1 MKNQDRLFSERY
13 WLPVFGLGAI
23 VFLAAALAGAY
34 FIWDSKA
41 EDDQNI
47 QKIQEFNSASIR
59 LLFFSQK
66 VVTADVD
73 AISALVSTSDG
84 MDQII
89 EHLVQADD
97 FTKEQL
103 ANEYAAAAEAWSSI
117 HNKVAQISE
126 LESSLNLLEMHRQT
140 LDERSV
146 VAQQVLGGLVVR
158 MIAQGG
164 KEDQVSMLRDHA
176 MLLRQMS
183 KNMQQFL
190 QEEQSDS
197 RFYDAYRSDI
207 VNFYDKYGEV
217 SSVQR
222 TTGLAALAGDEELIA
237 GIQAVYEYVESLR
250 IEDPE
255 LLTAAEAVI
264 QARKAHSDISFGL
277 TGLSLTLD
285 RMGQGIDVLSSARP
299 LQPIY
304 IIAILIAAVLC
315 VAGFVVAQRRIAKKL
330 LEAEQ
335 YANEKVQAA
344 ILRLLDELADLAD
357 GDLTVTTTVSED
369 FTGAIADSVNYT
381 IDQLRQLVS
390 RINSTAVQVSTA
402 AQESQQTA
410 LHLAEASDHQAQEIA
425 GVSAAIN
432 EMAVTIDQ
440 VSANAAESA
449 LVASKSVSIA
459 NNGAKLV
466 QNTIHGM
473 DTIREQ
479 IQDTSKR
486 IKRLGESSQEIGDIV
501 SLINDIADQT
511 NILALNAAIQ
521 ASMAGDA
528 GRGFAVVADE
538 VQRLAERSAGATKQ
552 IETLVKTIQTDTN
565 EAVTSMEQTTSEV
578 VSGARLALDAGVALE
593 EIEGVS
599 ANIAEL
605 IQNISN
611 AARQQASSAGHISN
625 TMNVIQ
631 EITSQTSAGTG
642 ATAQAIGD
650 LADMALE
657 LRESVAGFT
666 LPDDMDTD
674 GEVDDSVWLSAD
686 DMGVPVSALDIE
698 EPEGVAGID
707 LDIGE
712 MAEADTDVMT
722 NIDLD
727 IDEDLDVEAFNLAD
741 VDESYD
747 LDEVANI
754 DEVALDV
761 EMESAEMDS
770 AEIATEEVDEA
781 SELLD
786 GLASMAEDESMSGGL
801 DKDLDFSEEML
812 SLADSEEIDLLDDE
826 FDLSDFDFVD
836 EKEKDFVS

>member
-1 MKNQDRLFSERY
+1 
-13 WLPVFGLGAI
+13 
-23 VFLAAALAGAY
+23 
-34 FIWDSKA
+34 
-41 EDDQNI
+41 
-47 QKIQEFNSASIR
+47 
-59 LLFFSQK
+59 
-66 VVTADVD
+66 
-73 AISALVSTSDG
+73 
-84 MDQII
+84 
-89 EHLVQADD
+89 
-97 FTKEQL
+97 
-103 ANEYAAAAEAWSSI
+103 
-117 HNKVAQISE
+117 
-126 LESSLNLLEMHRQT
+126 
-140 LDERSV
+140 
-146 VAQQVLGGLVVR
+146 
-158 MIAQGG
+158 
-164 KEDQVSMLRDHA
+164 
-176 MLLRQMS
+176 
-183 KNMQQFL
+183 
-190 QEEQSDS
+190 
-197 RFYDAYRSDI
+197 
-207 VNFYDKYGEV
+207 
-217 SSVQR
+217 
-222 TTGLAALAGDEELIA
+222 
-237 GIQAVYEYVESLR
+237 
-250 IEDPE
+250 
-255 LLTAAEAVI
+255 
-264 QARKAHSDISFGL
+264 
-277 TGLSLTLD
+277 
-285 RMGQGIDVLSSARP
+285 
-299 LQPIY
+299 
-304 IIAILIAAVLC
+304 
-315 VAGFVVAQRRIAKKL
+315 
-330 LEAEQ
+330 
-335 YANEKVQAA
+335 VQAA

-390 RINSTAVQVSTA
+390 RINKTAVQVSGA

-425 GVSAAIN
+425 GASAAIN

-552 IETLVKTIQTDTN
+552 IESLVKTIQTDTN
-565 EAVTSMEQTTSEV
+565 EAVKSMEQTTSEV
-578 VSGARLALDAGVALE
+578 VGGARLAQDAGVALE

-599 ANIAEL
+599 ANLAEL

-666 LPDDMDTD
+666 LPDELDTD
-674 GEVDDSVWLSAD
+674 IDDIDSDAWLSAN
-686 DMGVPVSALDIE
+686 DMALD
-698 EPEGVAGID
+698 
-707 LDIGE
+707 
-712 MAEADTDVMT
+712 DVQ
-722 NIDLD
+722 
-727 IDEDLDVEAFNLAD
+727 DEYSPDASLGLDVVDDNIVDDLAGLFDNNEEFNFETD
-741 VDESYD
+741 DFESPGNMPR
-747 LDEVANI
+747 ASA
-754 DEVALDV
+754 AL
-761 EMESAEMDS
+761 S
-770 AEIATEEVDEA
+770 
-781 SELLD
+781 
-786 GLASMAEDESMSGGL
+786 EDEY
-801 DKDLDFSEEML
+801 DFSEEML
-812 SLADSEEIDLLDDE
+812 SLAESEGVDLSADD
-826 FDLSDFDFVD
+826 FDLSDFDFID
-836 EKEKDFVS
+836 EKEKDSVS